1 MSTRSS
7 RPPSR
12 KQESELQLALRH
24 LRGAFLGV
32 ALVSAMSN
40 ILMLTGALYML
51 QIYDR
56 VLPSRHVP
64 TLIALT
70 VLAAALFV
78 ALGLFDVIRSRIL
91 IRMASRLDETLSE
104 RVFGA
109 IVRMPVKIGAKN
121 DGLQPSRDLDTI
133 RSFLS
138 GSGPIA
144 LFDLPWL
151 PLYIAICFAFH
162 FWIGITALIGAII
175 LVIVTVM
182 TEHLTREPTKT
193 VSDLAKSRI
202 GLLDASRHNAE
213 TILSMG
219 MARRL
224 TGKWN
229 ALNQRYLL
237 AQQRANDVGGGFGAV
252 SKVLRLMLQAAVLAV
267 GAYLV
272 IGQQATAGIIIAGA
286 ILSARALA
294 PVDLAIANWKGFV
307 AARQGW
313 ARLNSVLQMIPES
326 TDPMPLQAPHQRLV
340 LENASVCPA
349 GSAKFVVQDAS
360 FALNA
365 GDGLGIIGPSASGKS
380 SLARL
385 IVGVWPAARGRVRL
399 DGAALSQWP
408 AELLGASVGY
418 VPQHVELIE
427 GTVADNIARFE
438 PNADPGLVIEAAVT
452 AGVHELIVNLP
463 DGYETQVGE
472 HGAMLSAGQAQRI
485 ALARA
490 LYRDPFLVVLD
501 EPNSNLDAEGEEAL
515 TQAILAVRRRNGIA
529 VVIAHRPSA
538 IAAVD
543 LLLVMEGGRMKA
555 FGPKDDVLAKVL
567 ARPITSRTLKA
578 VPDTRDAS

>member
-1 MSTRSS
+1 MLKSVL
-7 RPPSR
+7 RPPAP
-12 KQESELQLALRH
+12 KQASELYSALRH
-24 LRGAFLGV
+24 MRGAFLGV
-32 ALVSAMSN
+32 ALISAMSN
-40 ILMLTGALYML
+40 VLMLTGAIYML

-64 TLIALT
+64 TLIALS
-70 VLAAALFV
+70 VLAACLFI
-78 ALGLFDVIRSRIL
+78 ALGLFDFIRSRIL
-91 IRMASRLDETLSE
+91 IRMASRLDETLCE
-104 RVFGA
+104 RVFET
-109 IVRMPVKIGAKN
+109 IVKMPLRAGTKN

-133 RSFLS
+133 RSFMS

-144 LFDLPWL
+144 LLDLPWI
-151 PLYIAICFAFH
+151 PFYIAICFAFH
-162 FWIGITALIGAII
+162 FWIGVTALIGAVI
-175 LVIVTVM
+175 LVLITLM
-182 TEHLTREPTKT
+182 TEVRTREPTKT
-193 VSDLAKSRI
+193 VSDLGKARI
-202 GLLDASRHNAE
+202 GLLDAARQNAE

-224 TGKWN
+224 IGRWN
-229 ALNQRYLL
+229 DLNRRYLI
-237 AQQRANDVGGGFGAV
+237 AQQRANDVGGGFGAA
-252 SKVLRLMLQAAVLAV
+252 SKVLRLTLQAAVLAV

-307 AARQGW
+307 AARQSW
-313 ARLNSVLQMIPES
+313 ARLNSVLTLIPQS
-326 TDPMPLQAPHQRLV
+326 AGPMPLQSPCRSLA
-340 LENASVCPA
+340 LESAAVCPA
-349 GSAKFVVQDAS
+349 GSPKIVVQDVT
-360 FALNA
+360 FMLKA

-380 SLARL
+380 SLARM
-385 IVGVWPAARGRVRL
+385 IVGVWPPARGRVRL
-399 DGAALSQWP
+399 DGAALNQWP
-408 AELLGASVGY
+408 PDLLGAAVGY

-427 GTVADNIARFE
+427 GTVAENIARFE
-438 PNADPGLVIEAAVT
+438 PDAEAGLVIEAAVA

-515 TQAILAVRRRNGIA
+515 TQAIQAVRRRGGIV
-529 VVIAHRPSA
+529 VVIAHRPNA

-543 LLLVMEGGRMKA
+543 QLLVMENGRMKA
-555 FGPKDDVLAKVL
+555 FGQKDEVLAKVL
-567 ARPITSRTLKA
+567 ARPIGPRTLKA
-578 VPDTRDAS
+578 VSDTRDAS